1 MRGKGN
7 GIEEPLTL
15 TLTLTR
21 GERMVACDLMLL
33 NATLRKA
40 LERQRDFYTE
50 RDIERICANLEMLDD
65 EDPELRVLAVDELV
79 QLREPEVSAPV
90 LLRCLDD
97 PDERVRGAAVLAL
110 LRTAGDIE
118 RPRERGDLTPKAAA
132 GFLLRAIRDP
142 SRRVRDLAASVLA
155 PWVVVGSRSAEAYRV
170 IRDKWEGTTEQN
182 DECYDQV
189 DGVYDDFMEE
199 MKALSGWRDRLL
211 AALLAAPAPLGL
223 ERAVCHALGA
233 PPTQVNAWLAE
244 IDPTDSSP
252 EVLVR
257 VLLYLSRVR
266 AESLPGEL
274 EDALLK
280 RLVKLYPATFL
291 SLRLIPHDQ
300 ARSFQIRVASLELPP
315 PEWIFDRIQAA
326 ALDESTQAIRI
337 VVDLAEAGV
346 AVPDALRARVRALA
360 ARPPSPAMLPSLL
373 DAQLALEGLAA
384 VREEVE
390 KALDSREPLV
400 RRWAVSVLARSPE
413 VSETERLSMFA
424 RASYECDSSTAWEI
438 FCGLATVA
446 AGPVPRQLL
455 ASFAQ
460 HPNEDVRTE
469 AVRRLEELG
478 APAAQRR
485 R

>member
-1 MRGKGN
+1 VRGKGN

-118 RPRERGDLTPKAAA
+118 RPRERATSRPRRRLDSCSARSATPRA
-132 GFLLRAIRDP
+132 GSAIWRRASWLPGWWSAPERRGLPRDP
-142 SRRVRDLAASVLA
+142 RQ
-155 PWVVVGSRSAEAYRV
+155 VGRNH
-170 IRDKWEGTTEQN
+170 EQN

-199 MKALSGWRDRLL
+199 MKALSGWRDSPPRR
-211 AALLAAPAPLGL
+211 AARCARSAGPGA
-223 ERAVCHALGA
+223 AVCHALGA

-257 VLLYLSRVR
+257 VLLY
-266 AESLPGEL
+266 
-274 EDALLK
+274 
-280 RLVKLYPATFL
+280 
-291 SLRLIPHDQ
+291 
-300 ARSFQIRVASLELPP
+300 
-315 PEWIFDRIQAA
+315 
-326 ALDESTQAIRI
+326 
-337 VVDLAEAGV
+337 
-346 AVPDALRARVRALA
+346 
-360 ARPPSPAMLPSLL
+360 
-373 DAQLALEGLAA
+373 
-384 VREEVE
+384 
-390 KALDSREPLV
+390 
-400 RRWAVSVLARSPE
+400 
-413 VSETERLSMFA
+413 
-424 RASYECDSSTAWEI
+424 
-438 FCGLATVA
+438 
-446 AGPVPRQLL
+446 
-455 ASFAQ
+455 
-460 HPNEDVRTE
+460 
-469 AVRRLEELG
+469 
-478 APAAQRR
+478 
-485 R
+485 